1 MCKEV
6 YPQQPSFKK
15 SKFAKLCIVGTIL
28 CLIVMLTSFKGGHML
43 RGIIALLQV
52 VLFASSWLM
61 GMEILKEKKKFL
73 HTLFAVIALVL
84 IVPFVMCANNDK
96 LEKLD
101 WPTSGVAERLPVSK
115 HKVRKGSLQYRESFL
130 C

>member
-101 WPTSGVAERLPVSK
+101 WPTSGVAEK
-115 HKVRKGSLQYRESFL
+115 IA
-130 C
+130 